1 MRAMLDKHAPIIH
14 RVVTVRRHAPW
25 YTESL
30 PDAKRRR
37 RRLERL
43 WRHSKEEADLLAY
56 RQQRRSVSMQLT
68 EAQRDYYSTKIEA
81 SNNDQKSLFD
91 ITKKLLVNQQA
102 ATLLPHET
110 NFELAN
116 KFSKFFNDKI
126 NTLRTSFRI
135 DANSDVEM
143 EPLAS
148 VKLNNLISATSD
160 KIRDVIA
167 SCPNKS
173 CQLDAI
179 TTWLVKQCVDQL
191 LPLLTSIINE
201 SLTKG
206 EFPNDF
212 KNAIVTPLLKK
223 PSLDEDE
230 LKNYRPVSNLHFIS
244 KVIEKLVAK
253 RLGYNTSTVIK
264 KNLTASKHTYQ
275 CIYIYI
281 APEILK

>member
-1 MRAMLDKHAPIIH
+1 
-14 RVVTVRRHAPW
+14 
-25 YTESL
+25 
-30 PDAKRRR
+30 
-37 RRLERL
+37 
-43 WRHSKEEADLLAY
+43 
-56 RQQRRSVSMQLT
+56 MQLT
-68 EAQRDYYSTKIEA
+68 EAKRNYYSTKIEA

-91 ITKKLLVNQQA
+91 ISKKLLVKQL
-102 ATLLPHET
+102 ATLTTHET

-116 KFSKFFNDKI
+116 RFSKFFNDKI
-126 NTLRTSFRI
+126 DTLRTSFRI

-143 EPLAS
+143 EPLVY

-160 KIRDVIA
+160 EIRDVIA

-173 CQLDAI
+173 CQLDPI
-179 TTWLVKQCVDQL
+179 PTWLLKQCVDQL

-212 KNAIVTPLLKK
+212 KNAIVKPLLKK

-230 LKNYRPVSNLHFIS
+230 LKNYRPFTNLHFIS

-253 RLGYNTSTVIK
+253 RLEEHMSEYSMYDPMQSAYKLVHSTE
-264 KNLTASKHTYQ
+264 TALVKINYD
-275 CIYIYI
+275 
-281 APEILK
+281 ILSTDLSTIMMCG